1 MSFAIFKIKGVILIN
16 QIIKKQTKKQKKQKK
31 KIMKKFQKYEKL

>member
-16 QIIKKQTKKQKKQKK
+16 QIIKKKK
-31 KIMKKFQKYEKL
+31 KIMKKFQKYEKTFWATK

>member
-16 QIIKKQTKKQKKQKK
+16 QIIKKKTKKKKHEEIS
-31 KIMKKFQKYEKL
+31 KI